1 MSARQTPRAG
11 GKEECDAQ
19 EEERHCRRPMSGA
32 SEGVCRTLHQ
42 EAEPGQTEHDPE
54 ARSVERRKR
63 GRRHNLLGSRLR
75 KDVGRLEGGID
86 NRLAVLVETR
96 ANSL

>member
-1 MSARQTPRAG
+1 
-11 GKEECDAQ
+11 
-19 EEERHCRRPMSGA
+19 

-54 ARSVERRKR
+54 ARSVQRRKR
-63 GRRHNLLGSRLR
+63 GRGHNLLGSRLR
-75 KDVGRLEGGID
+75 RDVGRLEGGID